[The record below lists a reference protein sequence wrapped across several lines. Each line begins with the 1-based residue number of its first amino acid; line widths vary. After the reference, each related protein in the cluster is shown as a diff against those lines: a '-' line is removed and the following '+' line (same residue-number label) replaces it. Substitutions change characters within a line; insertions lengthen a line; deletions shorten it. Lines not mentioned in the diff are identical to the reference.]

1 MVKLNPA
8 GMYCAYLRKSRRD
21 IELEDL
27 GQGETL
33 ARHEKQLSDLAARL
47 GVHVARW
54 YREIV
59 SGETIQER
67 PQVRQML
74 ADIGGGAWDG
84 VLVMD
89 VDRLA
94 RGDSM
99 DQGMILQTLMYAGA
113 LVITPDKIYDPSDD
127 ADAEFFEI
135 KLFFSRREYSAIKK
149 RMQRGRIQS
158 ALDGCYQSP
167 DLYGYRRYK
176 LQGRKGWS
184 LRVVPEE
191 ADVVRTVFA
200 LYADGMDGRPV
211 GCDSI
216 ARRLNEMGLQTIK
229 GNPWTRSAVHGMLS
243 NPTYAGRIRWNAR
256 QQQFKIVD
264 GRRVKSRPVS
274 ENVILSDGL
283 HEAIVPP
290 ALFDRVAAILSGHE
304 KRPKNSMRQ
313 LVNPLAGIVRCS
325 VCGKAMQVK
334 PPENRRGEF
343 LYCPTQDCPTFA
355 AYLFVVEDMVL
366 EFLAGWMADYDADA
380 AAPTPDPDA
389 PARAAAIEL
398 RRRELETLEGQSGRL
413 YDLLEQG
420 VYTIDVY
427 RQRRA
432 ELDAKLDAAR
442 SALAA
447 LHQAARPHGLAPIIP
462 QVRTVLDTYRA
473 APDAAAKNALLRTV
487 IERID
492 YAKPRRLYRGQNL
505 GEYITLTVYPKY
517 PAIDVGLT
525 GKGK

>member
-1 MVKLNPA
+1 MATLNPA

-21 IELEDL
+21 MELEAA

-47 GVHVARW
+47 GVRVARW

-74 ADIGGGAWDG
+74 SDIGGGAWDG

-113 LVITPDKIYDPSDD
+113 LVITPDKIYDPADD

-149 RMQRGRIQS
+149 RMQRGRVQS

-167 DLYGYRRYK
+167 DLYGYRKYK
-176 LQGRKGWS
+176 LAGRKGYS
-184 LRVVPEE
+184 LRAVPEE
-191 ADVVRTVFA
+191 AAVVRSVFA
-200 LYADGMDGRPV
+200 WYADGMDGRPV

-216 ARRLNEMGLQTIK
+216 ARRLNEMGLRTIN
-229 GNPWTRSAVHGMLS
+229 GNSWYSSAVRNMLN
-243 NPTYAGRIRWNAR
+243 NPTYAGRICWNKR
-256 QQQFKIVD
+256 QQQFRIVD
-264 GRRVKSRPVS
+264 GRRVRSRRVS
-274 ENVILSDGL
+274 ENVIVSDGL

-290 ALFDRVAAILSGHE
+290 ALFDRVASMMAGHA
-304 KRPKNSMRQ
+304 KRPKNTERA
-313 LVNPLAGIVRCS
+313 LINPLAGLVRCS
-325 VCGKAMQVK
+325 ACGHNMQLRPSAHKNGPFLVCVS
-334 PPENRRGEF
+334 
-343 LYCPTQDCPTFA
+343 QDCPTCS
-355 AYLFVVEDMVL
+355 AYIFVVEDMVL
-366 EFLAGWMADYDADA
+366 EFLASWVSDFEAET
-380 AAPTPDPDA
+380 AAPAPDSDA

-427 RQRRA
+427 KQRRS
-432 ELDAKLDAAR
+432 ELDAKLDSARAAL
-442 SALAA
+442 SAL
-447 LHQAARPHGLAPIIP
+447 LQAARPHDLAPIIP

-473 APDAAAKNALLRTV
+473 APDASAKNALLHTV
-487 IERID
+487 IDHID
-492 YAKPRRLYRGQNL
+492 YAKPRRIGHGGNL
-505 GEYITLTVYPKY
+505 GDYITLTVYPKY
-517 PAIDVGLT
+517 PAYDLDF
-525 GKGK
+525 

>member
-1 MVKLNPA
+1 MNPS
-8 GMYCAYLRKSRRD
+8 GLYCAYLRKSRRD
-21 IELEDL
+21 MELEAL

-33 ARHEKQLSDLAARL
+33 ARHEKQLTDLAQRL
-47 GVHVARW
+47 GVHVSRW

-67 PQVRQML
+67 PQVRQLL
-74 ADIGGGAWDG
+74 ADLGGGAWDG

-99 DQGMILQTLMYAGA
+99 DQGLILQTLMYAGA
-113 LVITPDKIYDPSDD
+113 LVITPDKIYDPADE

-149 RMQRGRIQS
+149 RMQRGRVQS

-176 LQGRKGWS
+176 LQGRKGYS
-184 LRVVPEE
+184 LRPVPEE
-191 ADVVRTVFA
+191 ADVVRSVFA
-200 LYADGMDGRPV
+200 WYADGMDGRSV

-216 ARRLNEMGLQTIK
+216 ARRLNEMGLKTIRGNNWTASSVK
-229 GNPWTRSAVHGMLS
+229 GLLH

-256 QQQFKIVD
+256 QQQYKIID
-264 GRRVKSRPVS
+264 GQRVKSRPVS
-274 ENVILSDGL
+274 DNVIVVDGL

-290 ALFDRVAAILSGHE
+290 ALFDRVAAMLAGHE

-313 LVNPLAGIVRCS
+313 LVNPFAGILRCS
-325 VCGKAMQVK
+325 ICGHAMQMK
-334 PPENRRGEF
+334 GDPNRRGCF
-343 LYCPTQDCPTFA
+343 IYCPTQDCPTCS
-355 AYLFVVEDMVL
+355 AYMFVLEDMVL
-366 EFLAGWMADYDADA
+366 EFLAGWVADCEATDDAPA
-380 AAPTPDPDA
+380 PDPDA
-389 PARAAAIEL
+389 PARAAALER
-398 RRRELETLEGQSGRL
+398 RRRELATLQKQSGRL

-420 VYTIDVY
+420 VYSIDVY

-442 SALAA
+442 AAVAA
-447 LHQAARPHGLAPIIP
+447 LRNTSRPHDLRPIIP
-462 QVRTVLDTYRA
+462 QVRTVLDAYRS

-487 IERID
+487 IDHID
-492 YAKPRRLYRGQNL
+492 YKKPRRLYRNNNL
-505 GEYITLTVYPKY
+505 GDYINLTIYPKY
-517 PAIDVGLT
+517 PAIPDDLT
-525 GKGK
+525 NDMVQEK